1 MDMTGQRILK
11 ATQQQAW
18 EALNDPEILKACI
31 PGCKKFETT
40 GDNAYAVTA
49 GIKIGPVA
57 ATFNGNVQ
65 LTDIVAPTGYK
76 LNFDAQG
83 GVAGFGKGES
93 SVELRPLP
101 EGCELNYTVHST
113 VGGKIA
119 QLGQR
124 LIDGVAKNMA
134 EDFFKRFEA
143 ALEERYPPAETHGR
157 RQRHCPRKRRQ
168 VKHSTRLTHL
178 DLGRRRGRCGIGN
191 MARCPLTSTRTTC
204 HGKPRSHRSAQPLV
218 MAT

>member
-1 MDMTGQRILK
+1 MDMTGQRALK

-18 EALNDPEILKACI
+18 EALNDPDILKACI
-31 PGCKKFETT
+31 PGCKKFEAT
-40 GDNAYAVTA
+40 GDNTYAVAA

-65 LTDIVAPTGYK
+65 LTDIVAPSGYK
-76 LNFDAQG
+76 LHFDAQG

-93 SVELRPLP
+93 SVELKPLP
-101 EGCELNYTVHST
+101 DGCELHYTVHST

-134 EDFFKRFEA
+134 EDFFKRFETE
-143 ALEERYPPAETHGR
+143 LEKRFPPAEDTGGL
-157 RQRHCPRKRRQ
+157 QG
-168 VKHSTRLTHL
+168 TET
-178 DLGRRRGRCGIGN
+178 
-191 MARCPLTSTRTTC
+191 ATTESQ
-204 HGKPRSHRSAQPLV
+204 PASAGLPGWVWVAGAIAVAVAVWL
-218 MAT
+218 ASR

>member
-1 MDMTGQRILK
+1 MDMTGQRELK

-31 PGCKKFETT
+31 PGCKKFEPS
-40 GDNAYAVTA
+40 GDNAYAVAA

-65 LTDIVAPTGYK
+65 LTDIVPPTSYK
-76 LNFDAQG
+76 LSFDAQG

-93 SVELRPLP
+93 SVELKPLAS
-101 EGCELNYTVHST
+101 GCELHYTVHST

-143 ALEERYPPAETHGR
+143 ELEKRFPPEESASQTSDAASAAPSNPTGGMPTWVWAAGAVALVVIIWLASR
-157 RQRHCPRKRRQ
+157 
-168 VKHSTRLTHL
+168 
-178 DLGRRRGRCGIGN
+178 
-191 MARCPLTSTRTTC
+191 
-204 HGKPRSHRSAQPLV
+204 
-218 MAT
+218 

>member
-1 MDMTGQRILK
+1 MDMTGQRVLN

-31 PGCKKFETT
+31 PGCKKFEPS
-40 GDNAYAVTA
+40 GDNAYAVSA

-65 LTDIVAPTGYK
+65 LTDIVAPTSYK

-93 SVELRPLP
+93 SVELKPLD

-119 QLGQR
+119 QMGQR

-143 ALEERYPPAETHGR
+143 ELEKRFPPEASTAESSMSASDIPDNPTGGMPTWVWVAGAVAL
-157 RQRHCPRKRRQ
+157 
-168 VKHSTRLTHL
+168 VVILW
-178 DLGRRRGRCGIGN
+178 
-191 MARCPLTSTRTTC
+191 LTSR
-204 HGKPRSHRSAQPLV
+204 
-218 MAT
+218 

>member
-1 MDMTGQRILK
+1 MDMTGQRTLS
-11 ATQQQAW
+11 ATQQQTW

-31 PGCKKFETT
+31 PGCKSFEPN
-40 GDNAYAVTA
+40 GDNAYTVAA
-49 GIKIGPVA
+49 GIKIGPVS
-57 ATFNGNVQ
+57 ATFSGNVQ
-65 LTDIVAPTGYK
+65 LTDIVAPNSYK

-93 SVELRPLP
+93 SVELKPLP
-101 EGCELNYTVHST
+101 EGCELHYTVHST

-143 ALEERYPPAETHGR
+143 ALETRHPKPDTAATVAPVDTAAAPTEATGVPAWVWVAGT
-157 RQRHCPRKRRQ
+157 
-168 VKHSTRLTHL
+168 VALVVM
-178 DLGRRRGRCGIGN
+178 IWV
-191 MARCPLTSTRTTC
+191 AR
-204 HGKPRSHRSAQPLV
+204 
-218 MAT
+218 

>member
-1 MDMTGQRILK
+1 MDMTGQRALK

-31 PGCKKFETT
+31 PGCKAFDAD
-40 GDNAYAVTA
+40 GDNAYSVAA

-57 ATFNGNVQ
+57 ATFKGKVQ
-65 LTDIVAPTGYK
+65 LTDIVAPTSYK
-76 LNFDAQG
+76 LNFEAQG

-93 SVELRPLP
+93 SVELKPLDS
-101 EGCELNYTVHST
+101 GCELHYTVHST

-143 ALEERYPPAETHGR
+143 ELEKRYPQPEVAPPADAAAAAAPSSTGAAPALPTWIWVAGAAAAAIAMWVAGR
-157 RQRHCPRKRRQ
+157 
-168 VKHSTRLTHL
+168 
-178 DLGRRRGRCGIGN
+178 
-191 MARCPLTSTRTTC
+191 
-204 HGKPRSHRSAQPLV
+204 
-218 MAT
+218 

>member
-1 MDMTGQRILK
+1 MDMTGQRVLK

-31 PGCKKFETT
+31 PGCKKFEST
-40 GDNAYAVTA
+40 GDNAYAVAA

-65 LTDIVAPTGYK
+65 LTDIVAPSSYK

-93 SVELRPLP
+93 SVELKPLP

-143 ALEERYPPAETHGR
+143 ALEERFPPAPETPADSG
-157 RQRHCPRKRRQ
+157 
-168 VKHSTRLTHL
+168 
-178 DLGRRRGRCGIGN
+178 
-191 MARCPLTSTRTTC
+191 AAA
-204 HGKPRSHRSAQPLV
+204 AQAAAPAAAPASGSGLPTWAWAAGAV
-218 MAT
+218 ALAVVVWLISR

>member
-1 MDMTGQRILK
+1 MDMTGQRTLK

-31 PGCKKFETT
+31 PGCKKFEAT
-40 GDNAYAVTA
+40 GDNAYAVAA

-65 LTDIVAPTGYK
+65 LTDIVAPTSYK

-93 SVELRPLP
+93 SVELKPLP

-143 ALEERYPPAETHGR
+143 ALEERYPPAETPADSGAAA
-157 RQRHCPRKRRQ
+157 P
-168 VKHSTRLTHL
+168 SPTP
-178 DLGRRRGRCGIGN
+178 
-191 MARCPLTSTRTTC
+191 A
-204 HGKPRSHRSAQPLV
+204 SASGMPTWVWAAGAVAVAVVIWLISR
-218 MAT
+218 

>member
-1 MDMTGQRILK
+1 MDMTGQRALK

-31 PGCKKFETT
+31 PGSKKFEPT
-40 GDNAYAVTA
+40 GDNAFAVAA

-65 LTDIVAPTGYK
+65 LTDIVAPTSYK

-93 SVELRPLP
+93 SVELKPLP

-143 ALEERYPPAETHGR
+143 ELEKRYPPAETTEGG
-157 RQRHCPRKRRQ
+157 
-168 VKHSTRLTHL
+168 
-178 DLGRRRGRCGIGN
+178 D
-191 MARCPLTSTRTTC
+191 
-204 HGKPRSHRSAQPLV
+204 
-218 MAT
+218 ATGVAAASDSGGGSGDAKGMPAWVWVAGAVALAVVVWLASR

>member
-1 MDMTGQRILK
+1 MDMTGQRVLK
-11 ATQQQAW
+11 ATQEQAW

-31 PGCKKFETT
+31 PGCKKFEPS
-40 GDNAYAVTA
+40 GDNAYTVAA

-57 ATFNGNVQ
+57 ALFNGNVQ
-65 LTDIVAPTGYK
+65 LTDIVAPTSYK

-93 SVELRPLP
+93 SVELKPLP

-143 ALEERYPPAETHGR
+143 ALEERYPPSEAAA
-157 RQRHCPRKRRQ
+157 
-168 VKHSTRLTHL
+168 
-178 DLGRRRGRCGIGN
+178 DN
-191 MARCPLTSTRTTC
+191 
-204 HGKPRSHRSAQPLV
+204 SASAAQAPV
-218 MAT
+218 SAPATGMPTWAWAAGAAAVAVVIWLISR

>member
-1 MDMTGQRILK
+1 MDMTGQRTLQV
-11 ATQQQAW
+11 TQQQAW

-31 PGCKKFETT
+31 PGCQKFEPA
-40 GDNAYAVTA
+40 GDHKFSVAA
-49 GIKIGPVA
+49 GIKMGPVSA
-57 ATFNGNVQ
+57 LFNGHVQ
-65 LTDIVAPTGYK
+65 LTDIVPPQSYK

-93 SVELRPLP
+93 AVEIKPL
-101 EGCELNYTVHST
+101 EKGCELHYTVHSS

-143 ALEERYPPAETHGR
+143 ELDKRYPAVQETLSTEAAPGPMQSAGTPAWLWAAAAA
-157 RQRHCPRKRRQ
+157 
-168 VKHSTRLTHL
+168 VVLAVVFVV
-178 DLGRRRGRCGIGN
+178 
-191 MARCPLTSTRTTC
+191 AR
-204 HGKPRSHRSAQPLV
+204 
-218 MAT
+218 

>member
-1 MDMTGQRILK
+1 MDMTGQRTLK

-18 EALNDPEILKACI
+18 EALNDPEILKECI
-31 PGCKKFETT
+31 PGCKKFEAT
-40 GDNAYAVTA
+40 GDNAFAVSA

-65 LTDIVAPTGYK
+65 LTDIVAPTSYK

-93 SVELRPLP
+93 AVELKPLP
-101 EGCELNYTVHST
+101 EGCELHYTVHST

-119 QLGQR
+119 QMGQR

-134 EDFFKRFEA
+134 EDFFKRFDNEMQRLHPRAVADEPEPADGSTPSPMDIAGSAGGQGSASAKSTPNAPGGVPVWVWVAGVA
-143 ALEERYPPAETHGR
+143 AL
-157 RQRHCPRKRRQ
+157 
-168 VKHSTRLTHL
+168 V
-178 DLGRRRGRCGIGN
+178 
-191 MARCPLTSTRTTC
+191 
-204 HGKPRSHRSAQPLV
+204 LV
-218 MAT
+218 AWWLK

>member
-1 MDMTGQRILK
+1 MDMTGQRTLA

-18 EALNDPEILKACI
+18 DALNDPTILMACI
-31 PGCKKFETT
+31 PGCKKFEPT
-40 GDNAYAVTA
+40 GDNAFAVAA
-49 GIKIGPVA
+49 GIKIGPVSA
-57 ATFNGNVQ
+57 LFNGNVQ
-65 LTDIVAPTGYK
+65 LTDIVAPTSYK

-93 SVELRPLP
+93 SVELKPLAS
-101 EGCELNYTVHST
+101 GCELNYTVHST

-143 ALEERYPPAETHGR
+143 ALEERYPRVEGAEPTETAAAPPA
-157 RQRHCPRKRRQ
+157 
-168 VKHSTRLTHL
+168 
-178 DLGRRRGRCGIGN
+178 
-191 MARCPLTSTRTTC
+191 A
-204 HGKPRSHRSAQPLV
+204 SAGVPTWVWAAGAVAVAVILWL
-218 MAT
+218 ASR

>member
-1 MDMTGQRILK
+1 MDMTGQRLLK

-31 PGCKKFETT
+31 PGCKKFEPA
-40 GDNAYAVTA
+40 GDNTYAVTA

-57 ATFNGNVQ
+57 ATFNGQVQ
-65 LTDIVAPTGYK
+65 LTDIVAPTSYK

-93 SVELRPLP
+93 SVELKPVDD
-101 EGCELNYTVHST
+101 GCELHYTVHST

-119 QLGQR
+119 QMGQR

-143 ALEERYPPAETHGR
+143 ELEKRFPSTDAGAAADPGAAAASSSEHTGGVPTWVWAAGAVALVAIIWF
-157 RQRHCPRKRRQ
+157 
-168 VKHSTRLTHL
+168 STR
-178 DLGRRRGRCGIGN
+178 
-191 MARCPLTSTRTTC
+191 
-204 HGKPRSHRSAQPLV
+204 
-218 MAT
+218 

>member
-1 MDMTGQRILK
+1 MDMTGQRALQ

-18 EALNDPEILKACI
+18 EALNDPDILKACI
-31 PGCKKFETT
+31 PGCKKFEATS
-40 GDNAYAVTA
+40 DNAYAVTA

-65 LTDIVAPTGYK
+65 LTDIVPPTSYK
-76 LNFDAQG
+76 LSFDAQG
-83 GVAGFGKGES
+83 GVAAFGKGES
-93 SVELRPLP
+93 SVELKPLDK
-101 EGCELNYTVHST
+101 GCELHYTVHST

-143 ALEERYPPAETHGR
+143 ELEKRYPSAAGTATEPGQTTTTPA
-157 RQRHCPRKRRQ
+157 
-168 VKHSTRLTHL
+168 
-178 DLGRRRGRCGIGN
+178 
-191 MARCPLTSTRTTC
+191 TT
-204 HGKPRSHRSAQPLV
+204 GGMPTWVWAAGAVVLV
-218 MAT
+218 VIIWLASR

>member
-1 MDMTGQRILK
+1 MDMTGQRELK

-31 PGCKKFETT
+31 PGCKKFEPS
-40 GDNAYAVTA
+40 GDNAYAVAA

-65 LTDIVAPTGYK
+65 LTDIVPPTSYK
-76 LNFDAQG
+76 LSFDAQG

-93 SVELRPLP
+93 SVELKPLAS
-101 EGCELNYTVHST
+101 GCELHYTVHST

-143 ALEERYPPAETHGR
+143 ELEKRFPPEETAAQTSDATPVASINPTGGVPTWVWAAGAVALVVIIWLASR
-157 RQRHCPRKRRQ
+157 
-168 VKHSTRLTHL
+168 
-178 DLGRRRGRCGIGN
+178 
-191 MARCPLTSTRTTC
+191 
-204 HGKPRSHRSAQPLV
+204 
-218 MAT
+218 

>member
-1 MDMTGQRILK
+1 MDMTGQRALQV
-11 ATQQQAW
+11 TQQQAW

-31 PGCKKFETT
+31 PGCQKFEPV
-40 GDNAYAVTA
+40 GDQKFAVAA
-49 GIKIGPVA
+49 GIKMGPVSA
-57 ATFNGNVQ
+57 LFNGHVQ
-65 LTDIVAPTGYK
+65 LTDIVPPQSYK

-93 SVELRPLP
+93 SVEIKPL
-101 EGCELNYTVHST
+101 EKGCELHYTVHSS

-143 ALEERYPPAETHGR
+143 ALEKRYPAAPEPLSIDTVPDSKPEAGVPAWLWAVGAA
-157 RQRHCPRKRRQ
+157 
-168 VKHSTRLTHL
+168 VVVAVVVML
-178 DLGRRRGRCGIGN
+178 
-191 MARCPLTSTRTTC
+191 AR
-204 HGKPRSHRSAQPLV
+204 
-218 MAT
+218 

>member
-1 MDMTGQRILK
+1 MDMTGQRTLQV
-11 ATQQQAW
+11 TQQQAW

-31 PGCKKFETT
+31 PGCQKFEPA
-40 GDNAYAVTA
+40 GDDKFSVAA
-49 GIKIGPVA
+49 GIKMGPVSA
-57 ATFNGNVQ
+57 LFNGHVQ
-65 LTDIVAPTGYK
+65 LTDIVPPQSYK

-93 SVELRPLP
+93 AVEIKPL
-101 EGCELNYTVHST
+101 EKGCELHYTVHSS

-143 ALEERYPPAETHGR
+143 ELDKRYPAAQETLSTEAAPDSKQSAGTPAWLWVAGAA
-157 RQRHCPRKRRQ
+157 
-168 VKHSTRLTHL
+168 VVVAMVVL
-178 DLGRRRGRCGIGN
+178 I
-191 MARCPLTSTRTTC
+191 AR
-204 HGKPRSHRSAQPLV
+204 
-218 MAT
+218 

>member
-1 MDMTGQRILK
+1 MDMTGQRVLK

-31 PGCKKFETT
+31 PGCKKFEST
-40 GDNAYAVTA
+40 GDNAFAVAA

-57 ATFNGNVQ
+57 ALFNGNVQ
-65 LTDIVAPTGYK
+65 LTDIVPPTRYK

-93 SVELRPLP
+93 SVELKPLP

-143 ALEERYPPAETHGR
+143 ALEERYPPA
-157 RQRHCPRKRRQ
+157 Q
-168 VKHSTRLTHL
+168 
-178 DLGRRRGRCGIGN
+178 
-191 MARCPLTSTRTTC
+191 TTADN
-204 HGKPRSHRSAQPLV
+204 GAAAAPASSPASASGMPTWVWAAGAVAVAVVIWLISR
-218 MAT
+218 

>member
-1 MDMTGQRILK
+1 MDMTGQRVLK

-31 PGCKKFETT
+31 PGCKKFEST
-40 GDNAYAVTA
+40 GDNAYAVAA

-65 LTDIVAPTGYK
+65 LTDIVAPTSYK

-143 ALEERYPPAETHGR
+143 ALEERYPPAETTEDGNATA
-157 RQRHCPRKRRQ
+157 PANAAKS
-168 VKHSTRLTHL
+168 STAPALPTW
-178 DLGRRRGRCGIGN
+178 IWA
-191 MARCPLTSTRTTC
+191 ARVVVVALAIWLAAR
-204 HGKPRSHRSAQPLV
+204 
-218 MAT
+218 

>member
-1 MDMTGQRILK
+1 MDMTGQRALK
-11 ATQQQAW
+11 ATQQQTW

-31 PGCKKFETT
+31 PGCKKFEPT
-40 GDNAYAVTA
+40 GDNAYAVAA

-65 LTDIVAPTGYK
+65 LTDIVAPTSYK

-93 SVELRPLP
+93 SVELKPLP

-143 ALEERYPPAETHGR
+143 ELEKRYPPAAADEEAASESG
-157 RQRHCPRKRRQ
+157 
-168 VKHSTRLTHL
+168 
-178 DLGRRRGRCGIGN
+178 
-191 MARCPLTSTRTTC
+191 TSAAAGAGESQQAAGGMPAWVWVAGAVALAVVVWLASR
-204 HGKPRSHRSAQPLV
+204 
-218 MAT
+218 